1 MKAFVLEKGNIKI
14 KDIPVPTPLNG
25 EALVKVLK
33 AGICDTDLELAKGY
47 MGFEGVLGHEF
58 VGCVTK
64 TADVSWLGKR
74 VVGEINVVCGECE
87 FCLKGIVKHCLSRQI
102 LGIYNKN
109 GAFAEYLTL
118 PLASLHVLPENIS
131 DIEAVFIEPLAASIE
146 IFEQVRIE
154 SDDSVLVLGDGKL
167 GLLIAQVMKLRTNMV
182 YCLGKHQRKLK
193 ILEKKEI
200 ETYLQ
205 MKKIEKKFDVVVE
218 ATGNEEGLREALS
231 FVMPKG
237 KIVLK
242 STFKGE
248 AKVDI
253 SKVVVDEVQLIGSR
267 CGPFSKAI
275 EVLRKK
281 QVDVEPMVDGDF
293 PLERSVEAFTF
304 AKKPGV
310 MKVLITP

>member
-1 MKAFVLEKGNIKI
+1 MEKGNIKI
-14 KDIPVPTPLNG
+14 KDIPAPIPLKG

-47 MGFEGVLGHEF
+47 MSFDGVLGHEF
-58 VGCVTK
+58 VGCVTE
-64 TADVSWLGKR
+64 ASDVSWLGKR
-74 VVGEINVVCGECE
+74 VVGEINVACGECE
-87 FCLKGIVKHCLSRQI
+87 FCLKGMAKHCISRQI

-131 DIEAVFIEPLAASIE
+131 DIEAVFIEPLASSLE
-146 IFEQVRIE
+146 IFEQIRIE
-154 SDDSVLVLGDGKL
+154 SNDSVLVLGDGKL

-182 YCLGKHQRKLK
+182 YCLGKHSRKLK

-205 MKKIEKKFDVVVE
+205 MKKTEKKFDVVVE

-231 FVMPKG
+231 FIKPKG

-267 CGPFSKAI
+267 CGPFLKAI
-275 EVLRKK
+275 EVLRRK
-281 QVDVEPMVDGDF
+281 QVDVEPIVDGDF

-304 AKKPGV
+304 AMKPGV